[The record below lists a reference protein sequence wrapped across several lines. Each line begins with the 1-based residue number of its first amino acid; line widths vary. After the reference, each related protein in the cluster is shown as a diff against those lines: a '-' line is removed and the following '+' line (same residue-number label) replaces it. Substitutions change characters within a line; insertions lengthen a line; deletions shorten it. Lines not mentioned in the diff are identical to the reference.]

1 MAALTVAVATAIL
14 DHITGN
20 GTYVAPATLYMA
32 LSTGAQASLDGT
44 LTNEVTGGGYARKE
58 VTFDPAASGEAVTA
72 ATVDFDLATADWGTV
87 SHFAICSGVSGNNV
101 VAYGSF
107 TTPKAV
113 ISGMSAQ
120 IRAGEESLTLV

>member
-20 GTYVAPATLYMA
+20 GTYTPPATLYLA
-32 LSTGAQASLDGT
+32 LSTGAQGSLDGT
-44 LTNEVTGGGYARKE
+44 LTNEVTGGGYARKV
-58 VTFDPAASGEAVTA
+58 VTFDPAAAGECVLA
-72 ATVDFDLATADWGTV
+72 ATVDFDVATEDWGTV
-87 SHFAICSGVSGNNV
+87 SHLAICSGLSGNNV

-113 ISGMSAQ
+113 TSGMSAQ
-120 IRAGEESLTLV
+120 VRAGEESMTLV